1 MSRTGS
7 PEPPTDDGS
16 SAPGEPDHPRRE
28 SEARGPE
35 GGVGGRGGGVVAG
48 MGGSPYRGVAGA
60 RYGLFVVIL
69 AAILLIAF
77 TIHVALSS
85 HKGVTSIRPGASIPP
100 FAAPYAVGGPAG
112 EVDVATRANDGS
124 AGKVP
129 ACSERG
135 QGILN
140 ICELYERGPVVL
152 ALFFQAGSCPGVLD
166 DLQQLAPAFPQVG
179 FAAVAVKEG
188 ASSVAHLVRSKH
200 LTVPVGVDGEGRLGE
215 LFAMVSCP
223 QITFVYPGGVVQSA
237 ALLSTPSLATL
248 RARVSELVAASR
260 ARGWRPGQR

>member
-1 MSRTGS
+1 
-7 PEPPTDDGS
+7 
-16 SAPGEPDHPRRE
+16 
-28 SEARGPE
+28 
-35 GGVGGRGGGVVAG
+35 VGGGG
-48 MGGSPYRGVAGA
+48 GGSPYRGVAGT
-60 RYGLFVVIL
+60 RYGIYVVIL

-77 TIHVALSS
+77 TIHVALSP
-85 HKGVTSIRPGASIPP
+85 HKGVTSIHPGASIPP

-112 EVDVATRANDGS
+112 EVDVATHTDDGS
-124 AGKVP
+124 AGKIP
-129 ACSERG
+129 ACLERG
-135 QGILN
+135 PGILN

-152 ALFFQAGSCPGVLD
+152 ALFFQAGSCPGILN
-166 DLQQLAPAFPQVG
+166 DLQRLAPEFPQVG

-188 ASSVAHLVRSKH
+188 ASSVAHLVRAKH

-248 RARVSELVAASR
+248 RMRVEELLSASR
-260 ARGWRPGQR
+260 AHGWDGTGVSSRVLGASAPSRRGTRVAAGVAHEVRGA